1 MDEIIILDNQIS
13 DDIQDYEW
21 LDPQKFLTANP
32 YFYSGKEKE
41 NIIIGFEEK
50 QITQVVDWFGAEE
63 NGLYEILDIYKIP
76 QVIMK
81 NGQYV
86 KRTVKMVKL
95 KFTQVNIQAF
105 SFWLMQYIDCLELL
119 EGEKMKKMLR
129 KRMQEALEKRIK

>member
-1 MDEIIILDNQIS
+1 M
-13 DDIQDYEW
+13 
-21 LDPQKFLTANP
+21 TANP

-76 QVIMK
+76 QTIMRD
-81 NGQYV
+81 GQSV
-86 KRTVKMVKL
+86 TRIVKMVKM
-95 KFTQVNIQAF
+95 KFRQVNIQAF

-119 EGEKMKKMLR
+119 EGEKMKKML
-129 KRMQEALEKRIK
+129 KERMQEALEQRIK

>member
-1 MDEIIILDNQIS
+1 
-13 DDIQDYEW
+13 
-21 LDPQKFLTANP
+21 
-32 YFYSGKEKE
+32 
-41 NIIIGFEEK
+41 
-50 QITQVVDWFGAEE
+50 
-63 NGLYEILDIYKIP
+63 
-76 QVIMK
+76 MK